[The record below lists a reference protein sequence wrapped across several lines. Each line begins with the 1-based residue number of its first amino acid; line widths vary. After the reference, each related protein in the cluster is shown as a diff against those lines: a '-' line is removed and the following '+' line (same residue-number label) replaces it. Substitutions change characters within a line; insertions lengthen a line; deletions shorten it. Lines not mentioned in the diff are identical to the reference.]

1 MALRRSDVRNFRNVL
16 ALFGTGAIIA
26 TLLFIVIS
34 VLAGH
39 FLGGP
44 GTDNKRVLAL
54 RTGQRNLAAALLIAT
69 ANFAEQPNV
78 FVYLAAT
85 GLMLMVVLMPTAAEF
100 GKRSE
105 PVESLEGVE
114 TEQMKAS
121 PN

>member
-1 MALRRSDVRNFRNVL
+1 VL

-26 TLLFIVIS
+26 TLLFIAIAV
-34 VLAGH
+34 VAGY

-54 RTGQRNLAAALLIAT
+54 GTGQRNLAAAFLIAT

-78 FVYLAAT
+78 LVYLAAT
-85 GLMLMVVLMPTAAEF
+85 GLILMVSLMPAAAEF

-121 PN
+121 HT